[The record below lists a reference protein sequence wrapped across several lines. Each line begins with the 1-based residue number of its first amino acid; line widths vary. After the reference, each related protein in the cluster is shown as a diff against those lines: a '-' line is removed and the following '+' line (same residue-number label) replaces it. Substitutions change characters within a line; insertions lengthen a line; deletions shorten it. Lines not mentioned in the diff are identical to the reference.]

1 MAAASFKTYPA
12 LLEVLQETKKETIG
26 VYTRLKTF
34 LVHFNGN
41 IDDLVNQLHQFTCE
55 YLPKTDK
62 RAIPCKFTPSTPFD
76 PSGQLSELGKAFNN
90 LASTTIVPIPSLS
103 LTSSLIKDT
112 AITRID
118 EDCKE
123 YDQKFTEILDN
134 FKQTLKSYSDTR
146 TKYDND
152 YKSYVQAGDTV
163 KAKGSNNKKLLD
175 AFFKAKKTA
184 LDSHLQLE
192 NITAETSMKMEQILT
207 EYEDLELWRAER
219 MQQFLTTLC
228 DIFNK
233 ISQKV
238 LEGKTELYSAVH
250 HIPIQNDANMLT
262 DFNFIPPAEADNK
275 YQTICINTV
284 ITHVLKP
291 EQLYPDDI
299 KEHRPIFKV
308 TRDYDGPRLHLH
320 VKSGDLIVGL
330 SEEGDFYRC
339 KDVNECIAL
348 VPKSILERVN

>member
-12 LLEVLQETKKETIG
+12 LYDVLQETKKETIG
-26 VYTRLKTF
+26 VYTRLKDF
-34 LVHFNGN
+34 FVHFNGN
-41 IDDLVNQLHQFTCE
+41 IEELINQLQQFTFE

-62 RAIPCKFTPSTPFD
+62 RALPNKFTPSVPLD
-76 PSGQLSELGKAFNN
+76 MNGQLSEIGKAFNG
-90 LASTTIVPIPSLS
+90 LVTSSIVPFSSIQ
-103 LTSSLIKDT
+103 LTSTLIRDT
-112 AITRID
+112 ATVRLD
-118 EDCKE
+118 EDSKE

-134 FKQTLKSYSDTR
+134 FKSALDSYNDTR

-163 KAKGSNNKKLLD
+163 KSKGANNKKLLD
-175 AFFKAKKTA
+175 AFFKAKKAA
-184 LDSHLQLE
+184 LDSHQQLE
-192 NITAETSMKMEQILT
+192 NVTAETSMKMEQILT

-219 MQQFLTTLC
+219 MQVFLTLLC
-228 DIFNK
+228 EIFTK
-233 ISQKV
+233 ISFNISEDKS
-238 LEGKTELYSAVH
+238 ELYSAVH
-250 HIPIQNDANMLT
+250 HIPIQNDASVLT
-262 DFNFIPPAEADNK
+262 DFNFLPPPESDSK

-291 EQLYPDDI
+291 DQLYPDDI

-308 TRDYDGPRLHLH
+308 TRDHDGPRHHLH
-320 VKSGDLIVGL
+320 VRAGDLIVGL
-330 SEEGDFYRC
+330 SEDGDFYRC